1 MKSKFVISMI
11 ATCMFGCLLPA
22 CSGGGGGDDPEP
34 TPAPSG
40 PTLSVSPADFRFSSS
55 KGDAQNMTINTD
67 ADATWTIYNND
78 LSSKISVSSSNGT
91 GSTNITLRTKEDNDE
106 QVEGKLQIVA
116 TKGGVSTTKNVSI
129 IVEGS
134 LPTDCEVNV
143 KKIGNT
149 DNDDM
154 LIMSYGFA
162 CVMEWKPNTRYFLY
176 KIYTDAEYNSMR
188 GNYDKIIAEATKV
201 GTTWK
206 QIEIPSSGGI
216 EIVYD
221 ECMPNTAYE
230 FVWIPYTQNGKTGK
244 IDSKH
249 FVTKHNT
256 DDQPLASVKPAGSVS
271 QNDVQGGNSGSY
283 YKWSV
288 EQNRSSDS
296 YYTYVCAGATETETM
311 KKRNDNEYGTNKP
324 EDGISVAWEIMN
336 TVRNGWNTS
345 GVVEFNKG
353 NKSCREMLFTKSI
366 KDGDFSFAHDPSD
379 KFLQIVTWA
388 LDRNGDYSGMVY
400 DVVYK
405 VENGILIPQL
415 NSDPYLTVDK
425 SSLSFDYSG
434 SSSTF
439 SISSNVSWTVTSSAT
454 WCTVSPASGSN
465 NGTVT
470 VKVSENTTTADRS
483 ATITVTGG
491 GITRTIT
498 VTQGHKDPDPY
509 LTVNK
514 SSLSFG
520 YSSGSNSFT
529 VSSNV
534 SWTVTSSATWCTVSP
549 ASGSNNGTVTVKVS
563 ENTTTADRPAT
574 ITVTGGGIT
583 RTISVTQGHNSG
595 AIPGEDDNPLPQYS
609 KKR

>member
-1 MKSKFVISMI
+1 MKLKTKMKSKFVISMI

-256 DDQPLASVKPAGSVS
+256 SVKPAGSVS

-491 GITRTIT
+491 GITRTI
-498 VTQGHKDPDPY
+498 
-509 LTVNK
+509 
-514 SSLSFG
+514 
-520 YSSGSNSFT
+520 
-529 VSSNV
+529 
-534 SWTVTSSATWCTVSP
+534 
-549 ASGSNNGTVTVKVS
+549 
-563 ENTTTADRPAT
+563 
-574 ITVTGGGIT
+574 
-583 RTISVTQGHNSG
+583 SVTQGHNSG